1 MVVTIAASDSPGGV
15 FSLTPTSLT
24 LSEESAPSGTI
35 TVQRTGGA
43 LTQVTI
49 QWEALYTDGQI
60 HDTAIISILGADR
73 ASLTFP
79 VGVTSIDINLTLQP
93 NSVSVPMKSI
103 VSENVCESSE
113 SNHDEP
119 FTLKTTGYIIL
130 CCVCVFR
137 CQPVERCSRCVC
149 SQTTLALCL
158 VQTQRPLSQCW
169 PNSPLSSRS
178 LLPTCKTHPSIDL
191 DITL

>member
-49 QWEALYTDGQI
+49 QWVALYTDGQI
-60 HDTAIISILGADR
+60 HDTAINSILGADR

-79 VGVTSIDINLTLQP
+79 VGVTSVDIDLTLQP
-93 NSVSVPMKSI
+93 NSVSVPMK
-103 VSENVCESSE
+103 
-113 SNHDEP
+113 
-119 FTLKTTGYIIL
+119 
-130 CCVCVFR
+130 
-137 CQPVERCSRCVC
+137 
-149 SQTTLALCL
+149 
-158 VQTQRPLSQCW
+158 
-169 PNSPLSSRS
+169 
-178 LLPTCKTHPSIDL
+178 
-191 DITL
+191 